1 MAQEK
6 NIGAEWLELAKAAAK
21 AERELNVKAY
31 AVICICKKV
40 DGKEVVLHRYEL
52 RRESLQRWA
61 WVINWRRAKCI
72 CEDPRANIYETY
84 YHYDKTSGENYGF
97 GSDLAQLVALKGRI
111 TLQENRIREYI
122 EANKGSLF
130 FDEATD
136 PQLLKVRAKLERA
149 KENVAQAEARLKAK
163 VERIKATGV

>member
-1 MAQEK
+1 MAQEA
-6 NIGAEWLELAKAAAK
+6 NIGATWQELAKVYAK
-21 AERELNVKAY
+21 AERDLEIKPY
-31 AVICICKKV
+31 TVISICKKV
-40 DGKEVVLHRYEL
+40 DGEEVVLHRYDL
-52 RRESLQRWA
+52 PRERLQRWM

-72 CEDPRANIYETY
+72 CEDPRANIYETFAT
-84 YHYDKTSGENYGF
+84 YDKTSGEKYGI
-97 GSDLAQLVALKGRI
+97 GTDLYQLIALKGKI

-136 PQLLKVRAKLERA
+136 PQLLKVRANLERA

>member
-1 MAQEK
+1 MAQEA
-6 NIGAEWLELAKAAAK
+6 NIGATWQELAKVYAK
-21 AERELNVKAY
+21 AERDLEIKPY
-31 AVICICKKV
+31 TVISICKKV
-40 DGKEVVLHRYEL
+40 DGEEVILHRYDL
-52 RRESLQRWA
+52 PRERLQRWM

-72 CEDPRANIYETY
+72 CEDPRANIYETFAT
-84 YHYDKTSGENYGF
+84 YDKTSGEKYEIGT
-97 GSDLAQLVALKGRI
+97 DLYQLIALKGKI

>member
-40 DGKEVVLHRYEL
+40 DGKEVILHRYEL
-52 RRESLQRWA
+52 QRESLERWA

-72 CEDPRANIYETY
+72 CEEPRANIYETY

-149 KENVAQAEARLKAK
+149 KENVAQAEA
-163 VERIKATGV
+163 